1 MKHLVSISTKRDIK
15 KQRADALAKRRAA
28 IGKGKPKAERDI
40 LLAIFDAEQE
50 QSDPYITDRRFST
63 LERKIKKLKAQ
74 LSEL

>member
-1 MKHLVSISTKRDIK
+1 MKVFISTSTKRDIK

-40 LLAIFDAEQE
+40 FVAIFDAEQE

-63 LERKIKKLKAQ
+63 LERKLKKLKAQ
-74 LSEL
+74 LAEL